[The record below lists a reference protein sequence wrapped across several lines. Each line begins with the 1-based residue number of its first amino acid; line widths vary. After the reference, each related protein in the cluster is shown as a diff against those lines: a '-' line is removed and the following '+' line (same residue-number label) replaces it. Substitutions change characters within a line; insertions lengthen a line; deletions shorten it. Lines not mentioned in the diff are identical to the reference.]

1 MTSRL
6 AAQLEEIDELIADT
20 RVDELEEP
28 EGVCFLTRKSTL
40 SALRLLDQAFDM
52 PTTEVIEGWQE
63 FTAWRNLKVSGM
75 EIRFRFEGSP
85 RGSVRVYGLK
95 SQSKRADWP
104 FCSEDHE
111 LFVHF
116 LRGIVP
122 FSKDHLTAVGMGQH
136 DRLGAGSPLST
147 LPDGILQHLMQ
158 PLIATLEHWD
168 RDKEATLIATIEQQ
182 YIELTK
188 AYIDKV
194 VASVAYDEENRG
206 IRFEEGNVH
215 PTEIYE
221 MCVELDARFGMLTD
235 EQNTCAGVFATR
247 LLNINGKQVHFT
259 FEGILGGGEYP
270 HILVTGLGYVEGA
283 ATHNFHYEAYTYFLD
298 ALLRSG
304 HPAVLT
310 VTTDENDEN
319 DEN

>member
-1 MTSRL
+1 MTSML
-6 AAQLEEIDELIADT
+6 AVHIEAINKLIAGPG
-20 RVDELEEP
+20 VVELD
-28 EGVCFLTRKSTL
+28 GVCFVLQNSAL

-52 PTTEVIEGWQE
+52 PTSEDIEEGQY
-63 FTAWRNLKVSGM
+63 FSAWRNLKVGGM
-75 EIRFRFEGSP
+75 EIRFRFSGSTQDFEF
-85 RGSVRVYGLK
+85 GSVSVHGLK
-95 SQSKRADWP
+95 SRSKRMNTY
-104 FCSEDHE
+104 FSEDHGDE

-206 IRFEEGNVH
+206 ISFEGALNCH
-215 PTEIYE
+215 PYTIHG
-221 MCVELDARFGMLTD
+221 MCAELDARFGMLTEEPD
-235 EQNTCAGVFATR
+235 DPEEFSASR
-247 LLNINGKQVHFT
+247 LLSINGKQVYFT
-259 FEGILGGGEYP
+259 FEADMWSREEPYI
-270 HILVTGLGYVEGA
+270 HVKGLGHVEGA
-283 ATHNFHYEAYTYFLD
+283 AEHNFHYKAYTYFLD

-304 HPAVLT
+304 HAAVLT
-310 VTTDENDEN
+310 VTSDE
-319 DEN
+319 